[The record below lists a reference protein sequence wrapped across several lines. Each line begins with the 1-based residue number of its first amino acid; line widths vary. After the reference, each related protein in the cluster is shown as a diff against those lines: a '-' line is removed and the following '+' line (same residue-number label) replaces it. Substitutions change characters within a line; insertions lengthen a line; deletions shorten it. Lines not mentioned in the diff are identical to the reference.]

1 MTNNNKQIQ
10 DLLNNSSS
18 LLSNIY
24 TTLGLIID
32 TIDSKKDKD
41 INSFF
46 SDELNLI
53 KNIELLTND
62 VSELA
67 LINTNIKNLIK

>member
-62 VSELA
+62 VSELY
-67 LINTNIKNLIK
+67 LTNTNIKNLIK